1 MKDRARDALGRG
13 AERAGRTVA
22 ALGRMVTALG
32 RIAPG
37 IGGPLLISYA
47 GLLAW
52 RPLGFAV
59 LGAFLVWADRRIG

>member
-1 MKDRARDALGRG
+1 MRDRAGDALRRG
-13 AERAGRTVA
+13 AERSGRAVA
-22 ALGRMVTALG
+22 VLGRVVTALG

-37 IGGPLLISYA
+37 IAGPLLISYA

-52 RPLGFAV
+52 RPLGFAF